1 MEEFMHYIGYITLT
15 FIFGFYMKKIRIKN
29 DEKKTYKK
37 IKDIDIKID
46 LPINNKLSDDDLPIN
61 NKLSDNIK
69 IDLPINN
76 KLSGDDIK
84 TDLPINELKIDNNVY
99 GRETPSSV
107 ISDISSSNSDEEFII
122 INEI

>member
-61 NKLSDNIK
+61 
-69 IDLPINN
+69 
-76 KLSGDDIK
+76 
-84 TDLPINELKIDNNVY
+84 ELKIDNNNVY
-99 GRETPSSV
+99 GRETPSPV

>member
-1 MEEFMHYIGYITLT
+1 MEEFMHYIGYVTLT

-61 NKLSDNIK
+61 
-69 IDLPINN
+69 
-76 KLSGDDIK
+76 
-84 TDLPINELKIDNNVY
+84 ELKIDNNNVY
-99 GRETPSSV
+99 GRETPSPV